1 MLRHVLPLA
10 AILMTG
16 TAAPVSAGG
25 LSPKLTSTVGKPDV
39 AALAPL
45 LELGELSLVESH
57 PNGRLKQ
64 ATVIG
69 LIKAPPAR
77 VWAVIT
83 DYRRYPQ
90 MIPGVVEIEVLSRKG
105 DDVVL
110 KLEIEV
116 PGSNVEYK
124 RHDRRFPPHRIE
136 MWPEDDR
143 GDITR
148 GRWRW
153 ELVPHANGTQTILI
167 YTLCYDVGESS
178 WILRQFLKE
187 TPTAE
192 HGLNVATGQVS
203 IRAFKQAAEKRR

>member
-1 MLRHVLPLA
+1 MRRFFIALVLVTMASL
-10 AILMTG
+10 
-16 TAAPVSAGG
+16 VSAGS
-25 LSPKLTSTVGKPDV
+25 LPPKLKKTVSKSDV
-39 AALAPL
+39 AALVPL
-45 LELGELSLVESH
+45 LDLGELSLVESY

-69 LIKAPPAR
+69 LIKAPPAK

-83 DYRRYPQ
+83 DYKRYPQ
-90 MIPGVVEIEVLSRKG
+90 MIPSVVEIEVISKKG
-105 DDVVL
+105 DDLVL
-110 KLEIEV
+110 DMEIEV

-124 RHDRRFPPHRIE
+124 RHDRLFPPHRIE
-136 MWPEDDR
+136 MWPEDDE
-143 GDITR
+143 GDITQ

-153 ELVPHANGTQTILI
+153 ELVPHADGTQTILI
-167 YTLCYDVGESS
+167 YTLYYDVGESS

-203 IRAFKQAAEKRR
+203 IRAFKKAAEKRR

>member
-1 MLRHVLPLA
+1 MHRLFITLVFLA
-10 AILMTG
+10 
-16 TAAPVSAGG
+16 TASLVSAGN
-25 LSPKLTSTVGKPDV
+25 LPPKLKKTVSQSDV
-39 AALAPL
+39 SALVPL
-45 LELGELSLVESH
+45 LELGELSLVESY

-64 ATVIG
+64 ATVVG
-69 LIKAPPAR
+69 LVKAPPAK

-83 DYRRYPQ
+83 DYKNYPK
-90 MIPGVVEIEVLSRKG
+90 MIPSVVEIEVISKKG
-105 DDVVL
+105 DDLVIEM
-110 KLEIEV
+110 EIEV

-124 RHDRRFPPHRIE
+124 RHDRHFPPKRME
-136 MWPEDDR
+136 MWPADDE

-153 ELVPHANGTQTILI
+153 ELVPFFNDTATTEI
-167 YTLCYDVGESS
+167 YTVYYDVGESS

-203 IRAFKQAAEKRR
+203 IRAFKKAAEKRR

>member
-1 MLRHVLPLA
+1 MRRIFIISAFLA
-10 AILMTG
+10 
-16 TAAPVSAGG
+16 TASLVSAGS
-25 LSPKLTSTVGKPDV
+25 LPPKLKKTVSTSDV
-39 AALAPL
+39 SALVPL
-45 LELGELSLVESH
+45 LELGELSLVESY

-69 LIKAPPAR
+69 LIKAPPAK
-77 VWAVIT
+77 VWEVIT
-83 DYRRYPQ
+83 DYKSYPQ
-90 MIPGVVEIEVLSRKG
+90 MIPSVVEIEVISKKG
-105 DDVVL
+105 DDLVL
-110 KLEIEV
+110 EMEIEV

-124 RHDRRFPPHRIE
+124 RHDRLFPPDRIE
-136 MWPEDDR
+136 MWPEDEE

-153 ELVPHANGTQTILI
+153 ELLPHAGGTQTILI
-167 YTLCYDVGESS
+167 YTLYYDVGESS

>member
-1 MLRHVLPLA
+1 MRRSMLSLIVLLA
-10 AILMTG
+10 TS
-16 TAAPVSAGG
+16 TAAPASAGD
-25 LSPKLTSTVGKPDV
+25 LPPKLTRTVKPSDV

-45 LELGELSLVESH
+45 LELGELSLVESY

-77 VWAVIT
+77 VWEVIT
-83 DYRRYPQ
+83 DYRRYPR
-90 MIPGVVEIEVLSRKG
+90 MIPSVVEIEVLSKKG

-110 KLEIEV
+110 EMEIEV

-124 RHDRRFPPHRIE
+124 RHDRLFPRHRIE
-136 MWPEDDR
+136 MWPEDDE

-153 ELVPHANGTQTILI
+153 ELLPHADGTQTILI
-167 YTLCYDVGESS
+167 YTLYYDVGESS

-203 IRAFKQAAEKRR
+203 IRAFKRAAEKRP

>member
-1 MLRHVLPLA
+1 MHRFFIALALLATASLA
-10 AILMTG
+10 A
-16 TAAPVSAGG
+16 AGA
-25 LSPKLTSTVGKPDV
+25 LPPKLTRTVSKSDV
-39 AALAPL
+39 SALVPL
-45 LELGELSLVESH
+45 LELGELSLVESY

-69 LIKAPPAR
+69 LIKAPPAK

-83 DYRRYPQ
+83 DYKNYPK
-90 MIPGVVEIEVLSRKG
+90 MIPSVVELEIISKKG
-105 DDVVL
+105 DDLVIEM
-110 KLEIEV
+110 EIEV

-124 RHDRRFPPHRIE
+124 RHDRLFPPDRIE
-136 MWPEDDR
+136 MWPEDEE

-153 ELVPHANGTQTILI
+153 ELVPHADGAQTILI
-167 YTLCYDVGESS
+167 YTLYYDVGESS

-203 IRAFKQAAEKRR
+203 IRAFKKAAESGR

>member
-1 MLRHVLPLA
+1 MLRNTIAMAV
-10 AILMTG
+10 ILIMG
-16 TAAPVSAGG
+16 TATPVSSGN
-25 LSPKLTSTVGKPDV
+25 LPPKLTQTVDKSNA

-57 PNGRLKQ
+57 SNGHLKQ

-83 DYRRYPQ
+83 DYKNYPK
-90 MIPGVVEIEVLSRKG
+90 MIPSVAEIEVVSKKG

-110 KLEIEV
+110 EMEIEV

-124 RHDRRFPPHRIE
+124 RHDRLFPQRRIE
-136 MWPEDDR
+136 MWPEDDE

-153 ELVPHANGTQTILI
+153 DLVPHAAGTQTILI
-167 YTLCYDVGESS
+167 YTLYYDVGESS

-203 IRAFKQAAEKRR
+203 IRAFKQAAERRR

>member
-1 MLRHVLPLA
+1 MHRLLITLA
-10 AILMTG
+10 LLATTSL
-16 TAAPVSAGG
+16 VSAGS
-25 LSPKLTSTVGKPDV
+25 LPPKLKHTVSKSDV
-39 AALAPL
+39 SALVPL
-45 LELGELSLVESH
+45 LKLGELSLVESY

-64 ATVIG
+64 ATVVG
-69 LIKAPPAR
+69 LVKAPPAK

-83 DYRRYPQ
+83 DYKNYPK
-90 MIPGVVEIEVLSRKG
+90 MIPSVVEIEVISKKG
-105 DDVVL
+105 DDLVIEM
-110 KLEIEV
+110 EIEV

-124 RHDRRFPPHRIE
+124 RHDRHFPPKRIE
-136 MWPEDDR
+136 MWPEDDE

-153 ELVPHANGTQTILI
+153 ELVPYADGTQTILI
-167 YTLCYDVGESS
+167 YTVYYDVGESS

-203 IRAFKQAAEKRR
+203 IRAFKKAAEKRR

>member
-1 MLRHVLPLA
+1 MRRLILPVLV
-10 AILMTG
+10 ILT
-16 TAAPVSAGG
+16 TATATPVSAGS
-25 LSPKLTSTVGKPDV
+25 LPPKLKKTVSKSDV
-39 AALAPL
+39 AALVPL
-45 LELGELSLVESH
+45 LELGELSLVESYS
-57 PNGRLKQ
+57 NGRLKQ

-69 LIKAPPAR
+69 LIKAPPAK

-83 DYRRYPQ
+83 DYKRYPQ
-90 MIPGVVEIEVLSRKG
+90 MIPSVVEIEIISKKG
-105 DDVVL
+105 DDLVL
-110 KLEIEV
+110 EMEIEV

-124 RHDRRFPPHRIE
+124 RHDRLFPPHRIE
-136 MWPEDDR
+136 MWPEDDE

-167 YTLCYDVGESS
+167 YTLDYNVGESS

-203 IRAFKQAAEKRR
+203 IQAFKKAAEKKR